1 MNFTTITIA
10 ENEYKLALTTSAI
23 IQIER
28 KLGKSA
34 LVDLM
39 KMMSNSEDEEINMSE
54 MPVLEDLLI
63 IFHGALQKFNANI
76 SMEKTYALYD
86 LMCEE
91 EYENGPFMTLLLKVT
106 EVLSAA
112 FFGKKK

>member
-10 ENEYKLALTTSAI
+10 GEEYKLSLTTSAI
-23 IQIER
+23 VQVER

-39 KMMSNSEDEEINMSE
+39 KMMNGSNGEINQSE
-54 MPVLEDLLI
+54 MPMLEDLLI
-63 IFHGALQKFNANI
+63 IFHGALQKFNANV
-76 SMEKTYALYD
+76 SMEKVYALYD
-86 LMCEE
+86 LMNEE
-91 EYENGPFMTLLLKVT
+91 GYENGPYMELLMKVT
-106 EVLSAA
+106 EVLSGA